1 MTSAAFSMP
10 DERRQRVS
18 IRRSLTT
25 TSTETSS
32 AAAEALEQVLNRKAR
47 KREGRPP
54 APQRSAVLGSAIGGV
69 AGSVDRFGLP
79 QWLFRVAVLGI
90 IAAVLGGAVVTL
102 AGGRAASHTI
112 AGVVLVGKVPL
123 PHATISFH
131 RANGGGVQPLSFTTG
146 QDGRFQS
153 PEDRPLASGL
163 YAIVVDGVASGG
175 KPGKRLSVPAIY
187 RDAATTPLRVLVTEN
202 LSGLQLLIRR

>member
-10 DERRQRVS
+10 DDRRQRVS
-18 IRRSLTT
+18 IRRPLAK

-32 AAAEALEQVLNRKAR
+32 AAAEALQQVLERKAR

-54 APQRSAVLGSAIGGV
+54 APRTSAILGSAVGGV
-69 AGSVDRFGLP
+69 AGSVNRFGLTT
-79 QWLFRVAVLGI
+79 WLFRVAVLGLV
-90 IAAVLGGAVVTL
+90 AAVLGGAVVSL
-102 AGGRAASHTI
+102 AGGRGANYTI
-112 AGVVLVGKVPL
+112 AGVVLAGKVPL

-131 RANGGGVQPLSFTTG
+131 RANGGGVQPLSLTTG

-153 PEDRPLASGL
+153 PEDRPFASGL
-163 YAIVVDGVASGG
+163 YAVVVEEGASGG
-175 KPGKRLSVPAIY
+175 KPGKRPPVPAIY
-187 RDAATTPLRVLVTEN
+187 RDATTTPLRVLVTEN